1 MTRVPF
7 HPLLVAIL
15 PVLSMF
21 AANPG
26 QRSANELTDSLWIV
40 LGAAVVLLL
49 VAAAVYRELAE
60 GGAPGLR
67 PAAGLVAAGRRRMDR
82 RPGSGAQRMMPLT
95 YLAVLAW
102 GCGSIAGT
110 HR

>member
-7 HPLLVAIL
+7 HPLLFAIL

-49 VAAAVYRELAE
+49 VAAAVYRELRKA
-60 GGAPGLR
+60 ALAGLR
-67 PAAGLVAAGRRRMDR
+67 PVAGLVAAGRRRSA
-82 RPGSGAQRMMPLT
+82 GG
-95 YLAVLAW
+95 LARQKRA
-102 GCGSIAGT
+102 
-110 HR
+110 